1 MKTFAI
7 IVDNE
12 VASTLVISNENET
25 TDSAQRL
32 VAALRSNFSI
42 IETENHDVRYGWTW
56 DGSQFISPES

>member
-12 VASTLVISNENET
+12 VASTLVITDENET

-32 VAALRSNFSI
+32 TAALRSDFVI
-42 IETENHDVRYGWTW
+42 VETENHDVKNGWTW
-56 DGSQFISPES
+56 DGNNFIAPAV

>member
-12 VASTLVISNENET
+12 VASTLVISNENEA

-56 DGSQFISPES
+56 NGNQFVSPES